1 MTNKTSNVNYDE
13 IFPPLKWEELPA
25 ALQDHR
31 LREEVLEELKKDREA
46 YLDFMLL
53 PAQAQETYLEFCMGN
68 RGLKITLDPFFK
80 KNLQFSIHGPA

>member
-31 LREEVLEELKKDREA
+31 LREEVLEELKRIAKRI
-46 YLDFMLL
+46 LIRFSKKSSIQH
-53 PAQAQETYLEFCMGN
+53 PWT
-68 RGLKITLDPFFK
+68 GLRL
-80 KNLQFSIHGPA
+80 